1 MEHNPRHEAG
11 DEVLLSE
18 EPPVPSATPEVTSLP
33 PRSAEDPK
41 IRDVRQF
48 YVKPYDLDPVAGGI
62 GFTDGCKGCRA
73 IMLGTARAARENHCR
88 HRVIKSAAT
97 NTDVA
102 ARVKQTVDRDVEYH
116 AKRLEAEK
124 EAGKRRSEAETLP
137 EERRAK
143 DPRR

>member
-1 MEHNPRHEAG
+1 M
-11 DEVLLSE
+11 
-18 EPPVPSATPEVTSLP
+18 PSATPEVTSLP

-41 IRDVRQF
+41 IRDVRRF

-73 IMLGTARAARENHCR
+73 IMFGAAKAAHENHCR

-97 NTDVA
+97 DADVA

-124 EAGKRRSEAETLP
+124 GAGKRRSEAETLP

-143 DPRR
+143 DPREEEGSTVRGEHVKHSQ